1 MSSVATKDVRKP
13 DAAATSVGTPATQ
26 ENLLLR
32 LAVEHF
38 LFEEAAHLDNWR
50 LDEWLALFTEDG
62 RYVVPTTDLP
72 DGDPARD
79 VMFIDDDPK
88 RLRGRV
94 ARLKSRYA
102 HREYPVSR
110 TRRVISNVRLTRI
123 EIHELD
129 VEASFVVYRARAEAI
144 APYVGIY
151 RYTLVREGTSFRIRR
166 RRAELDLE
174 RLSDHGA
181 VSIIL

>member
-1 MSSVATKDVRKP
+1 VT
-13 DAAATSVGTPATQ
+13 DANAPATPATP

-38 LFEEAAHLDNWR
+38 LFEEAAHLDNWH
-50 LDEWLALFTEDG
+50 LDDWLTLFTEDA

-72 DGDPARD
+72 SGDPKHD
-79 VMFIDDDPK
+79 VMFIDDDTA

-94 ARLKSRYA
+94 TRLKSRFA
-102 HREYPVSR
+102 HREYPWSR
-110 TRRVISNVRLTRI
+110 TRRLITNVRLTRI
-123 EIHELD
+123 ESHEID
-129 VEASFVVYRARAEAI
+129 VEASFAVYRARAEAI

-151 RYTLVREGTSFRIRR
+151 RYTLLRQDDGAFRIRH

>member
-1 MSSVATKDVRKP
+1 MNPVTQIGAVRAPESKTHGTSATH
-13 DAAATSVGTPATQ
+13 

-32 LAVEHF
+32 LAVEHL

-50 LDEWLALFTEDG
+50 LDDWLALFTEDA

-72 DGDPARD
+72 AGDPARD
-79 VMFIDDDPK
+79 VMFIDDDAK

-94 ARLKSRYA
+94 TRLKSRYA

-110 TRRVISNVRLTRI
+110 TRRIVSNVRLTRI
-123 EIHELD
+123 EADEID

-144 APYVGIY
+144 APYVGLY
-151 RYTLVREGTSFRIRR
+151 RYTLVRDGSRGFLIRR